1 MNLTR
6 RLCVPDQGRFKI
18 KDIDPDSTPGIAGKA
33 AGERILERNL
43 RRIDEL
49 QFDLHAE
56 SRRSL
61 LIVFQAL
68 DAGGKDGVIRR
79 LATGLNP
86 QGCQV
91 QSFKATTVDDFPS
104 TGGLRE
110 YAETSS
116 RPFAEFVA
124 ALSDDRL
131 QARIELPFFEKVPTF
146 TVSVGEALMQAMTH
160 SQWHRGQNAT
170 RLRELGGE
178 PPAVDLI
185 IWYLKDR
192 PPAAW

>member
-1 MNLTR
+1 MKTLLVDLARHQSWADAEHWRALEAYRPAIEDPAIRTR
-6 RLCVPDQGRFKI
+6 LHHLHQVQRAFVWL
-18 KDIDPDSTPGIAGKA
+18 A
-33 AGERILERNL
+33 AGN
-43 RRIDEL
+43 
-49 QFDLHAE
+49 H
-56 SRRSL
+56 
-61 LIVFQAL
+61 
-68 DAGGKDGVIRR
+68 
-79 LATGLNP
+79 
-86 QGCQV
+86 V

-124 ALSDDRL
+124 ALGDDRL

-146 TVSVGEALMQAMTH
+146 TVSVAEALMQAMTH

-170 RLRELGGE
+170 RLRELGGA

>member
-1 MNLTR
+1 M
-6 RLCVPDQGRFKI
+6 
-18 KDIDPDSTPGIAGKA
+18 
-33 AGERILERNL
+33 
-43 RRIDEL
+43 
-49 QFDLHAE
+49 
-56 SRRSL
+56 
-61 LIVFQAL
+61 
-68 DAGGKDGVIRR
+68 
-79 LATGLNP
+79 
-86 QGCQV
+86 

-146 TVSVGEALMQAMTH
+146 TVSVAEALMQAMTH

-185 IWYLKDR
+185 FWYLKDR